1 MCHTDVLHG
10 EGTPNVAG
18 LEAIAAVRCVHD
30 FSHLSNFQKAGFL
43 YVEESF
49 SKSDR
54 VFRRR
59 VVLAVS

>member
-1 MCHTDVLHG
+1 MW
-10 EGTPNVAG
+10 P
-18 LEAIAAVRCVHD
+18 AAA
-30 FSHLSNFQKAGFL
+30 FSYFLNFDLLQKAGFL

-59 VVLAVS
+59 VVLAVRRDMHVTGSA